1 MKHFFFILSYS
12 CFTLALF
19 AQKPVIDSQA
29 IVNWPSLEAS
39 AAITNNGDYFQ
50 YVIDTLSQGG
60 KTLVVQR
67 TDNSWQQAY
76 PGVSTAFFIPDS
88 KKMIFQ
94 RNDSLHFLSL
104 VSKKATAI
112 PNVKQYFRPGSDNS
126 CWLLY
131 QLTTPAN
138 EWVLLNICTGR
149 VLHFN
154 DLATHQFSANGQVL
168 VIKKATPAG
177 DALQWVDLKTDKI
190 HNIWP
195 RQGSGS
201 GQTLGGYA
209 VDATGTQ
216 LVFMVK
222 ESDAAGGGHAIW
234 YYKPDIGSTVMLASN
249 QSAGITTGL
258 SIDGTSPSFSQNGKY
273 IFFKLQMQKDTSA
286 LIPATGA
293 VQVDVWSYKD
303 SVLQST
309 QLLNTGNISTVFAA
323 VINPIDRQVLRMEQE
338 DEQLLQ
344 ISNTAREVDYIV
356 LLGKK
361 SIEDADNWWK
371 GSQKRP
377 IYLLSLKDASRT
389 QLNTDSEISIS
400 YTFLNFSP
408 GGKYLVY
415 YDENGTCYYSYNLHS
430 GKRVNISAGIH
441 ISQNGFHAIRTI
453 PTGIAGWLPGDAAV
467 LIYDN
472 YDLWKIDPS
481 GNKPPVSITN
491 NYGSNHHIK
500 VKLVATAATSLIPAN
515 NIYEENASL
524 LLTAFDTIN
533 KQNGFFRTKL
543 SDKSQDPQL
552 LALKPCHIY
561 TTVTQSPGGDFDNF
575 LPLKARDANK
585 WLVMQE
591 TETDAPNF
599 FLTKDFKT
607 YTRLTNLQPQQHY
620 NWLTSEL
627 ISWQQLDSTYTQ
639 GLLYKPEN
647 FDSTKKYPLIFYYYE
662 SMSNNKYG
670 YPAAAFTG
678 AGINIPWFVSRGYL
692 VITPDIQ
699 YTIGEIGES
708 VCNSIVSAARY
719 AARLPWVD
727 STKMAIT
734 GHSFGGYETNYLVT
748 HTNIFAAAASA
759 AGMADLISAY
769 GSLGSPLWGATSLQ
783 GVFFEFGQFRM
794 GSTLWQKPELYI
806 KNSPVFNID
815 KVTTPLLIMHN
826 KADALVPWAQAIELF
841 TGLRRL
847 QKKVWMLQY
856 DNGAHGVHGREAID
870 FTVRITQFFDHYL
883 KETPPPKWM
892 TAGIPAK
899 LKGIYTGYELDTS
912 GTEP

>member
-1 MKHFFFILSYS
+1 
-12 CFTLALF
+12 
-19 AQKPVIDSQA
+19 
-29 IVNWPSLEAS
+29 
-39 AAITNNGDYFQ
+39 
-50 YVIDTLSQGG
+50 
-60 KTLVVQR
+60 
-67 TDNSWQQAY
+67 
-76 PGVSTAFFIPDS
+76 
-88 KKMIFQ
+88 
-94 RNDSLHFLSL
+94 
-104 VSKKATAI
+104 
-112 PNVKQYFRPGSDNS
+112 
-126 CWLLY
+126 
-131 QLTTPAN
+131 
-138 EWVLLNICTGR
+138 
-149 VLHFN
+149 
-154 DLATHQFSANGQVL
+154 
-168 VIKKATPAG
+168 
-177 DALQWVDLKTDKI
+177 
-190 HNIWP
+190 
-195 RQGSGS
+195 
-201 GQTLGGYA
+201 
-209 VDATGTQ
+209 
-216 LVFMVK
+216 
-222 ESDAAGGGHAIW
+222 
-234 YYKPDIGSTVMLASN
+234 
-249 QSAGITTGL
+249 
-258 SIDGTSPSFSQNGKY
+258 
-273 IFFKLQMQKDTSA
+273 
-286 LIPATGA
+286 
-293 VQVDVWSYKD
+293 
-303 SVLQST
+303 
-309 QLLNTGNISTVFAA
+309 
-323 VINPIDRQVLRMEQE
+323 
-338 DEQLLQ
+338 
-344 ISNTAREVDYIV
+344 
-356 LLGKK
+356 
-361 SIEDADNWWK
+361 
-371 GSQKRP
+371 
-377 IYLLSLKDASRT
+377 
-389 QLNTDSEISIS
+389 
-400 YTFLNFSP
+400 
-408 GGKYLVY
+408 
-415 YDENGTCYYSYNLHS
+415 
-430 GKRVNISAGIH
+430 
-441 ISQNGFHAIRTI
+441 
-453 PTGIAGWLPGDAAV
+453 
-467 LIYDN
+467 
-472 YDLWKIDPS
+472 
-481 GNKPPVSITN
+481 
-491 NYGSNHHIK
+491 
-500 VKLVATAATSLIPAN
+500 
-515 NIYEENASL
+515 L